1 MGGWGLLPIVFTAGA
16 MAVLGGPAAP
26 ARAATAGSDLTKLNY
41 RAGRGE
47 INNVVLTWEG
57 PTVSVRDSGAPRVF
71 GCVPE
76 GPNEVRCSAPVPNP
90 LMAFRGCD
98 GCTALISTG
107 DGNDTAQVVHAPDD
121 GLDVRLSGG
130 PGNDTLSS
138 DAVLGAV
145 LGDAGNDTLTG
156 HDLEGGRGNDR
167 LLGTES
173 DDDELLGGPG
183 ADAITGNG
191 GVDTASYRDRSEPVR
206 VTLDRLANDGAV
218 GERDNVQTEN
228 VTGGS
233 GDDVVIGDAGANE
246 LGSSTGGDDQLSGRG
261 GPDTL
266 IGGPGRDTLT
276 GGAGND
282 TLLSFSNQPGVI
294 DVVQCGAGEDIAQAA
309 PQDHVAPDCE
319 HVYYGGT
326 PIPRLSI
333 DGPTLVHARGG
344 IVALKVTARS
354 EESGAPSEYA
364 SPPPKGPRILASAT
378 LQALRGTPGG
388 VLARGRL
395 AAFSAPGTTALRLR
409 LSRRAR
415 HDFARWGGMRM
426 RLTIT
431 AHDADGNASLTRRIL
446 LVRR

>member
-1 MGGWGLLPIVFTAGA
+1 MGGWGLLPIVFAAGA
-16 MAVLGGPAAP
+16 MAVIGAPAP

-47 INNVVLTWEG
+47 MNNVVLTWEG

-76 GPNEVRCSAPVPNP
+76 APNEVRCSAPVPNP
-90 LMAFRGCD
+90 LVAFRGCD

-138 DAVLGAV
+138 DAVLGTV

-156 HDLEGGRGNDR
+156 HDVEGGRGNDR
-167 LLGTES
+167 LLGTDG
-173 DDDELLGGPG
+173 DDDEMLGGPG
-183 ADAITGNG
+183 ADAIIGNG
-191 GVDTASYRDRSEPVR
+191 GADTASYRDRSEPVR
-206 VTLDRLANDGAV
+206 VTLDKLANDGAV

-228 VTGGS
+228 VIGGS

-266 IGGPGRDTLT
+266 IGGPGRDTLK
-276 GGAGND
+276 GGPGDD

-319 HVYYGGT
+319 HVYFGGT

-333 DGPTLVHARGG
+333 NGPAQMGAHGG
-344 IVALKVTARS
+344 VVALTVTARS
-354 EESGAPSEYA
+354 EEADAQPAPG
-364 SPPPKGPRILASAT
+364 SPLPKGPRIAASAT
-378 LQALRGTPGG
+378 LQTLRGKPRG
-388 VLARGRL
+388 VLAHARL
-395 AAFSAPGTTALRLR
+395 APFSAPGTTPLRLR

-415 HDFARWGGMRM
+415 HELVRWGVMRM
-426 RLTIT
+426 RVTIT
-431 AHDADGNASLTRRIL
+431 ARDADGNASLTRRIL
-446 LVRR
+446 VVRP